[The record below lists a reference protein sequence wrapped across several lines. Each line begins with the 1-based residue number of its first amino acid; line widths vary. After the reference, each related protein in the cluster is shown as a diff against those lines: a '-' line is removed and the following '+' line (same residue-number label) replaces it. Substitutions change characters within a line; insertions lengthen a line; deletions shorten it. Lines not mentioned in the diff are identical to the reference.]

1 MGPWYNGAQ
10 IRALVI
16 NNYINIK
23 IEDLNTQYLNERK
36 LAPWQR
42 GAHLA
47 LIFYAYY
54 RALITMRAIACHS
67 NQ

>member
-10 IRALVI
+10 IRALAR
-16 NNYINIK
+16 NNYINLK
-23 IEDLNTQYLNERK
+23 IEDLNTQHLNERK
-36 LAPWQR
+36 LPPWQR

-54 RALITMRAIACHS
+54 RVSITMGAIACHC
-67 NQ
+67 N